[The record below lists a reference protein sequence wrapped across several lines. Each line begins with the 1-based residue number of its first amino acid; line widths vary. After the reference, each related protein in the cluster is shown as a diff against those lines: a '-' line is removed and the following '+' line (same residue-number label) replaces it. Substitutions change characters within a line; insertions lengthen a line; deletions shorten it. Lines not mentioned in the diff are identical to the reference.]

1 MCLNLEN
8 ELIIIILADRT
19 CVGEI
24 TMICDE
30 DILSE
35 VEVIIYTIL
44 TCFFFFC
51 VKWYENCIT
60 FLSCQKKKNT
70 HMYLIGCYY

>member
-1 MCLNLEN
+1 
-8 ELIIIILADRT
+8 
-19 CVGEI
+19 
-24 TMICDE
+24 MICDE

-44 TCFFFFC
+44 TWFFFFC

-60 FLSCQKKKNT
+60 FLSCQQKKNT

>member
-1 MCLNLEN
+1 
-8 ELIIIILADRT
+8 
-19 CVGEI
+19 
-24 TMICDE
+24 MICDE

-44 TCFFFFC
+44 TFFFFC
-51 VKWYENCIT
+51 AKWYENCIT
-60 FLSCQKKKNT
+60 FLSCQQKNT

>member
-1 MCLNLEN
+1 
-8 ELIIIILADRT
+8 
-19 CVGEI
+19 
-24 TMICDE
+24 MICDE

-44 TCFFFFC
+44 TFFFFC

-60 FLSCQKKKNT
+60 FLSCQQKKYTYVFNWLLL
-70 HMYLIGCYY
+70 LILDFTVCYHI

>member
-1 MCLNLEN
+1 
-8 ELIIIILADRT
+8 
-19 CVGEI
+19 
-24 TMICDE
+24 MICDE

-60 FLSCQKKKNT
+60 FFIMSTKKKYTYVFNWLLL
-70 HMYLIGCYY
+70 LILDFTVCYHI

>member
-1 MCLNLEN
+1 
-8 ELIIIILADRT
+8 
-19 CVGEI
+19 
-24 TMICDE
+24 MICDE

-44 TCFFFFC
+44 TWFFFFC

-60 FLSCQKKKNT
+60 FLSCQQKKKYTYVFNWLLL
-70 HMYLIGCYY
+70 LILDFTVCYHI